1 MHAYSS
7 SACCSLGKACS
18 TRVRATLG
26 GEGEGD
32 AGLGRVH
39 SSCPCPHRHIS
50 GNDSRQEHG
59 VLQLT
64 PQPHQPNSCRPVGI
78 SSSIRGERNRYI
90 AGQRIS
96 PDVTST
102 AALSLPTHATQAA
115 EYCSRYAVCARG
127 CWHPHSGIHKAQ
139 FISARPHTAGRPG
152 VHDLHPPVV
161 CS

>member
-1 MHAYSS
+1 M
-7 SACCSLGKACS
+7 LQPGLTCS
-18 TRVRATLG
+18 TRGRATLG
-26 GEGEGD
+26 GEGEGEGN

-39 SSCPCPHRHIS
+39 SSCPSPHRHIS
-50 GNDSRQEHG
+50 GNDRRQEHG

-78 SSSIRGERNRYI
+78 SSSIRGEGNRYI

-127 CWHPHSGIHKAQ
+127 CWHPHSVIHKAQ
-139 FISARPHTAGRPG
+139 FISGRPG